1 MVASD
6 SGERGPLDLVTMALR
21 SARIDSPGGIA
32 LLPVRPPYHLY
43 RTLGCGQAF
52 RWRIGTA
59 GAIGVFRGKPVR
71 LSQTSGGIACEGL
84 ADEGALRDL
93 RHYLGLDEPLEAI
106 EGVLRQDPVLERVLP
121 ATSGLALLHQEPW
134 ECLISFIISAF
145 NNIPKIELSLHRL
158 GRQFGEQVDEG
169 VWAFPSPDQLAG
181 ASLRDLRRCALG
193 YRGPYVREV
202 SRRVA
207 SGDVDLQAVGRAEYS
222 VARQLLLTLPGVGEK
237 VADCALLFAY
247 GKGEA
252 FPVDVWVKRAV
263 ERWYFGGRH
272 KTERQIR
279 EFAHQR
285 FGPLAGYAQ
294 QHLFHAIRRRRK
306 GE

>member
-1 MVASD
+1 MTRALAGRARVD
-6 SGERGPLDLVTMALR
+6 RRGGLT
-21 SARIDSPGGIA
+21 

-52 RWRIGTA
+52 RWRIDAA
-59 GAIGVFRGKPVR
+59 GATGVVRGNPVR
-71 LSQTSGGIACEGL
+71 LSQTSDGIACEGL
-84 ADEGALRDL
+84 TDETALRHL

-106 EGVLRQDPVLERVLP
+106 ERELTRDPVLGRVLP
-121 ATSGLALLHQEPW
+121 TTSGLALLHQEPW

-169 VWAFPSPDQLAG
+169 VWAFPPPKLLAG
-181 ASLRDLRRCALG
+181 AKLRDLRRCALG
-193 YRGPYVREV
+193 YRAPYVREV

-207 SGDVDLQAVGRAEYS
+207 SGDVDLQAIGRADYP
-222 VARQLLLTLPGVGEK
+222 VARRVLLMLPGVGEK
-237 VADCALLFAY
+237 VADCVLLFAY

-263 ERWYFGGRH
+263 ERLYFGGRH

-285 FGPLAGYAQ
+285 FGFLAGYAQ
-294 QHLFHAIRRRRK
+294 QHLFHSIRRLRRN
-306 GE
+306 EVS

>member
-1 MVASD
+1 M
-6 SGERGPLDLVTMALR
+6 TMALGNV
-21 SARIDSPGGIA
+21 RIDSPGGIA

-52 RWRIGTA
+52 RWRIDAA
-59 GAIGVFRGKPVR
+59 GVTGVFREKPVR
-71 LSQTSGGIACEGL
+71 LSQIADGIACQGL
-84 ADEGALRDL
+84 ADEKALRQI
-93 RHYLGLDEPLEAI
+93 RHYLGLDEPLEEI
-106 EGVLRQDPVLERVLP
+106 ERVLGRDRVLGRVLP
-121 ATSGLALLHQEPW
+121 STSGLALLHQEPW

-158 GRQFGEQVDEG
+158 GRLFGEQVDEG
-169 VWAFPSPDQLAG
+169 MWAFPSPDQLAG

-193 YRGPYVREV
+193 YRGRYVREV

-207 SGDVDLQAVGRAEYS
+207 SGDIDLQAVGRAEYPA
-222 VARQLLLTLPGVGEK
+222 ARQLLLTLPGVGEK
-237 VADCALLFAY
+237 VADCVLLFAY

-263 ERWYFGGRH
+263 ERWYFGGRR

-294 QHLFHAIRRRRK
+294 QHLFQAIRRRRK

>member
-1 MVASD
+1 
-6 SGERGPLDLVTMALR
+6 MALTG
-21 SARIDSPGGIA
+21 SVRIDSPGGIA
-32 LLPVRPPYHLY
+32 VLPVRPPYHLY

-52 RWRIGTA
+52 RWRIDAA
-59 GAIGVFRGKPVR
+59 GATGVFRGKPVR
-71 LSQTSGGIACEGL
+71 LSQTPDGIACVGL
-84 ADEGALRDL
+84 TDESAMRHL
-93 RHYLGLDEPLEAI
+93 RHYLALDEPLESI
-106 EGVLRQDPVLERVLP
+106 ERVLRRDPVLGRALLT
-121 ATSGLALLHQEPW
+121 TSGLALLHQEPW

-158 GRQFGEQVDEG
+158 ARQFGEQVDEG
-169 VWAFPSPDQLAG
+169 VWAFPSPEQLAG
-181 ASLRDLRRCALG
+181 ASLRDLRQCALG
-193 YRGPYVREV
+193 YRGPYVRDV
-202 SRRVA
+202 SRRIS
-207 SGDVDLQAVGRAEYS
+207 SGDVDLRAVERAEFPT
-222 VARQLLLTLPGVGEK
+222 ARRILLTLPGVGEK
-237 VADCALLFAY
+237 VADCVLLFAF

-272 KTERQIR
+272 KSERQIR

-294 QHLFHAIRRRRK
+294 QHLFYSIRRRRK

>member
-1 MVASD
+1 MTLAGSVRI
-6 SGERGPLDLVTMALR
+6 ER
-21 SARIDSPGGIA
+21 PGGIV
-32 LLPVRPPYHLY
+32 LLPVRPPYHLF

-52 RWRIGTA
+52 RWRIDQA
-59 GAIGVFRGKPVR
+59 GATGVFRGKSVR
-71 LSQTSGGIACEGL
+71 LSQTSDGIACEGL
-84 ADEGALRDL
+84 SDESDLRSL

-106 EGVLRQDPVLERVLP
+106 ERVLRQDRVLVRVLP
-121 ATSGLALLHQEPW
+121 TTSGLALLHQEPW

-158 GRQFGEQVDEG
+158 TRQFGNRIGESA
-169 VWAFPSPDQLAG
+169 WTFPSPEQLAD

-193 YRGPYVREV
+193 YRAPYVRDV
-202 SRRVA
+202 ARRVA
-207 SGDVDLQAVGRAEYS
+207 SGDIDLQAIERVEY
-222 VARQLLLTLPGVGEK
+222 VAARQLLLTLPGVGGK
-237 VADCALLFAY
+237 VADCVLLFAH

-272 KTERQIR
+272 KTERKIR

-285 FGPLAGYAQ
+285 FGALAGYAQ
-294 QHLFHAIRRRRK
+294 QHLFHAIRRRGK

>member
-1 MVASD
+1 
-6 SGERGPLDLVTMALR
+6 MALG
-21 SARIDSPGGIA
+21 SVRIDSPGGIA

-52 RWRIGTA
+52 RWRVGTA

-71 LSQTSGGIACEGL
+71 LSQTSEGIACEGL
-84 ADEGALRDL
+84 ADEGSLRHL

-106 EGVLRQDPVLERVLP
+106 ERVLRQDPVLGSLLP

-169 VWAFPSPDQLAG
+169 VWAFPSPEQLAG

-193 YRGPYVREV
+193 YRGPYVRDV
-202 SRRVA
+202 SRRVV
-207 SGDVDLQAVGRAEYS
+207 SGDVDLQAIEREEYLP
-222 VARQLLLTLPGVGEK
+222 ARRILLALPGVGEK
-237 VADCALLFAY
+237 VADCVLLFAY
-247 GKGEA
+247 AKGEA

-263 ERWYFGGRH
+263 ERWYFGGRR

-279 EFAHQR
+279 EFARER

-294 QHLFHAIRRRRK
+294 QHLFHSIRNTGRRMRPRK
-306 GE
+306 PSQS

>member
-1 MVASD
+1 
-6 SGERGPLDLVTMALR
+6 MALAG
-21 SARIDSPGGIA
+21 SVRIDRPGGIA

-52 RWRIGTA
+52 RWRIDET
-59 GAIGVFRGKPVR
+59 GATGVFRGKPVR
-71 LSQTSGGIACEGL
+71 LSQTSDDIVCEGL
-84 ADEGALRDL
+84 VDESDLRHL
-93 RHYLGLDEPLEAI
+93 RHYLGLDEPLEEI
-106 EGVLRQDPVLERVLP
+106 ERVLSRDRVLARVLP
-121 ATSGLALLHQEPW
+121 TTSGLALLHQEPW

-158 GRQFGEQVDEG
+158 ARQLGEQVDEG

-202 SRRVA
+202 SRGVA
-207 SGDVDLQAVGRAEYS
+207 SGSVNLQAVGRAEYPM
-222 VARQLLLTLPGVGEK
+222 ARHLLLTLPGVGEK
-237 VADCALLFAY
+237 VADCVLLFAY

-279 EFAHQR
+279 EFARER

>member
-1 MVASD
+1 
-6 SGERGPLDLVTMALR
+6 MALAGRVRVDRR
-21 SARIDSPGGIA
+21 SGIT

-52 RWRIGTA
+52 RWRIDVA
-59 GAIGVFRGKPVR
+59 GATGVFRGKSVR
-71 LSQTSGGIACEGL
+71 LSQTSDGIACEGL
-84 ADEGALRDL
+84 ADESALRNL
-93 RHYLGLDEPLEAI
+93 RRYLGLDEPLEAI
-106 EGVLRQDPVLERVLP
+106 EGVLGRDPVLRRVLP
-121 ATSGLALLHQEPW
+121 TTSGLALLHQEPW

-193 YRGPYVREV
+193 YRGPYVRDV
-202 SRRVA
+202 ARRVA
-207 SGDVDLQAVGRAEYS
+207 TGDVDLQAIGRAECP
-222 VARQLLLTLPGVGEK
+222 VARRLLLTLPGVGEK
-237 VADCALLFAY
+237 VADCVLLFAY

-263 ERWYFGGRH
+263 ERWYFAGRH

-285 FGPLAGYAQ
+285 FGQLAGYAQ
-294 QHLFHAIRRRRK
+294 QHLFHSIRRRGK
-306 GE
+306 GD

>member
-1 MVASD
+1 
-6 SGERGPLDLVTMALR
+6 MALTG
-21 SARIDSPGGIA
+21 SIRIDRPGGTA
-32 LLPVRPPYHLY
+32 LLRVHPPYHLY

-52 RWRIGTA
+52 RWRIDVA
-59 GAIGVFRGKPVR
+59 GASGVVRGRPVR
-71 LSQTSGGIACEGL
+71 LSQTLEGITCEGL
-84 ADEGALRDL
+84 ADESALRHL
-93 RHYLGLDEPLEAI
+93 RYYLGLDEPLEAI
-106 EGVLRQDPVLERVLP
+106 EGVLRRDPVLGRVLP
-121 ATSGLALLHQEPW
+121 TTSGLALLHQEPW

-158 GRQFGEQVDEG
+158 GRQFGEQVNER
-169 VWAFPSPDQLAG
+169 VWAFPSPEQLAE

-207 SGDVDLQAVGRAEYS
+207 AGDIDLQAIGRTEHP
-222 VARQLLLTLPGVGEK
+222 VARRLLLTLPGVGEK
-237 VADCALLFAY
+237 VADCVLLFAY

-294 QHLFHAIRRRRK
+294 QHLFHSIRRR
-306 GE
+306 GEGD

>member
-1 MVASD
+1 MH
-6 SGERGPLDLVTMALR
+6 
-21 SARIDSPGGIA
+21 IDRPGGIA

-52 RWRIGTA
+52 RWRIDAA
-59 GAIGVFRGKPVR
+59 GATGVFRGKPVR
-71 LSQTSGGIACEGL
+71 LSQTSDGIACEGL
-84 ADEGALRDL
+84 ADGGALRHL
-93 RHYLGLDEPLEAI
+93 RNYLGLDEPLEAI
-106 EGVLRQDPVLERVLP
+106 ERVLRRDSVLGRVLP
-121 ATSGLALLHQEPW
+121 TTSGLALLHQEPW

-169 VWAFPSPDQLAG
+169 VWTFPSPEQLAG

-193 YRGPYVREV
+193 YRGPYVRET

-207 SGDVDLQAVGRAEYS
+207 CGDVNLQAVGRAEYPA
-222 VARQLLLTLPGVGEK
+222 ARRLLQTLPGVGEK
-237 VADCALLFAY
+237 VADCVLLFAY

-263 ERWYFGGRH
+263 ERWYFGSRR

-279 EFAHQR
+279 EFAQER
-285 FGPLAGYAQ
+285 FGSLAGYAQ
-294 QHLFHAIRRRRK
+294 QHLFHSIRRRRQ

>member
-1 MVASD
+1 M
-6 SGERGPLDLVTMALR
+6 PLTGSV
-21 SARIDSPGGIA
+21 RIDSPGGIA

-52 RWRIGTA
+52 RWRIEAA
-59 GAIGVFRGKPVR
+59 GAAGMFRGKLVR
-71 LSQTSGGIACEGL
+71 LSQMSDGIACEGL
-84 ADEGALRDL
+84 TDESALPHL

-106 EGVLRQDPVLERVLP
+106 EQVLGRDSVLGRVLP

-158 GRQFGEQVDEG
+158 ARQFGEQVDEG
-169 VWAFPSPDQLAG
+169 MWTFPSPEQLAG

-207 SGDVDLQAVGRAEYS
+207 SGDSDLEAIERAEYP

-237 VADCALLFAY
+237 VADCVLLFAY

-263 ERWYFGGRH
+263 ERWYFGGRR
-272 KTERQIR
+272 KTEREIR
-279 EFAHQR
+279 EFARHR

-294 QHLFHAIRRRRK
+294 QHLFHSIRRWSKRD
-306 GE
+306 

>member
-1 MVASD
+1 M
-6 SGERGPLDLVTMALR
+6 TMALGNV
-21 SARIDSPGGIA
+21 RIDCRGVA
-32 LLPVRPPYHLY
+32 LLPVRPPYHLS

-52 RWRIGTA
+52 RWRIDAA
-59 GAIGVFRGKPVR
+59 GVAGVFMGKPVR
-71 LSQTSGGIACEGL
+71 LSQTSDGIACEGL
-84 ADEGALRDL
+84 TDESALPHL

-106 EGVLRQDPVLERVLP
+106 ERVLRRDRVLERVLP
-121 ATSGLALLHQEPW
+121 ATSGLALLHQDPW

-145 NNIPKIELSLHRL
+145 NNIPKIELSLNRL
-158 GRQFGEQVDEG
+158 ARQFGEQVDEA
-169 VWAFPSPDQLAG
+169 VWAFPSPEQLAG

-193 YRGPYVREV
+193 YRGPYVRDF

-207 SGDVDLQAVGRAEYS
+207 SGDVDLRAIERAEYPF
-222 VARQLLLTLPGVGEK
+222 ARRILLALPGVGEK
-237 VADCALLFAY
+237 VADCVLLFAY

-272 KTERQIR
+272 KSERQIR
-279 EFAHQR
+279 EFAHKR

-294 QHLFHAIRRRRK
+294 QHLFYSIRRRRK

>member
-1 MVASD
+1 M
-6 SGERGPLDLVTMALR
+6 
-21 SARIDSPGGIA
+21 
-32 LLPVRPPYHLY
+32 
-43 RTLGCGQAF
+43 
-52 RWRIGTA
+52 
-59 GAIGVFRGKPVR
+59 GKRVR

-84 ADEGALRDL
+84 TDESVLHDL

-169 VWAFPSPDQLAG
+169 AWAFPSPEQLAG

-193 YRGPYVREV
+193 YRGPYVRDV
-202 SRRVA
+202 SRRVV
-207 SGDVDLQAVGRAEYS
+207 SGDVDLQAIVREEYPA
-222 VARQLLLTLPGVGEK
+222 ARRILLVLPGVGEK
-237 VADCALLFAY
+237 VADCVLLFAY
-247 GKGEA
+247 AKGEA

-263 ERWYFGGRH
+263 ERWYFGGRR

-279 EFAHQR
+279 EFARER

-294 QHLFHAIRRRRK
+294 QHLFHSIRNTRRRMRPRK
-306 GE
+306 PSQA

>member
-1 MVASD
+1 
-6 SGERGPLDLVTMALR
+6 MALR

-52 RWRIGTA
+52 RWRIDAA
-59 GAIGVFRGKPVR
+59 GATGVFMGKRVR
-71 LSQTSGGIACEGL
+71 LSQTSDGIACEGL
-84 ADEGALRDL
+84 TEESALHDL
-93 RHYLGLDEPLEAI
+93 RHYLGLDEPLESI

-169 VWAFPSPDQLAG
+169 AWAFPSPEQLAG

-193 YRGPYVREV
+193 YRGPYVRDV
-202 SRRVA
+202 SRRVV
-207 SGDVDLQAVGRAEYS
+207 SGDVDLQAIEREEYLP
-222 VARQLLLTLPGVGEK
+222 ARRILLALPGVGEK
-237 VADCALLFAY
+237 VADCVLLFAY
-247 GKGEA
+247 AKGEA

-263 ERWYFGGRH
+263 ERWYFGGRR

-279 EFAHQR
+279 EFARER

-294 QHLFHAIRRRRK
+294 QHLFHSIRNAGRRMRPRK
-306 GE
+306 PSQS

>member
-1 MVASD
+1 
-6 SGERGPLDLVTMALR
+6 MALTG
-21 SARIDSPGGIA
+21 SMRIDRPGGTA
-32 LLPVRPPYHLY
+32 LLRVRPPYHLY

-52 RWRIGTA
+52 RWRIDVA
-59 GAIGVFRGKPVR
+59 GASGVVRGRPVS
-71 LSQTSGGIACEGL
+71 LSQTLEGITCEGL
-84 ADEGALRDL
+84 ADESALRHL
-93 RHYLGLDEPLEAI
+93 RYYLGLDEPLEAI
-106 EGVLRQDPVLERVLP
+106 EGVLRRDPVLGRVLP
-121 ATSGLALLHQEPW
+121 TTSGLALLHQEPW

-145 NNIPKIELSLHRL
+145 NNIPKIELSLYRL
-158 GRQFGEQVDEG
+158 GRQFGEQVNEG
-169 VWAFPSPDQLAG
+169 VWAFPSPEQLAE

-207 SGDVDLQAVGRAEYS
+207 AGDIDLQAIGRTEYP
-222 VARQLLLTLPGVGEK
+222 VARRLLLTLPGVGEK
-237 VADCALLFAY
+237 VADCVLLFAY

-263 ERWYFGGRH
+263 ERWYFAGHH

-285 FGPLAGYAQ
+285 FGQLAGYAQ
-294 QHLFHAIRRRRK
+294 QHLFHSIRGRGKRGLRP
-306 GE
+306 

>member
-1 MVASD
+1 
-6 SGERGPLDLVTMALR
+6 MALR

-52 RWRIGTA
+52 RWRIDAA
-59 GAIGVFRGKPVR
+59 GATGVFTGKRVR
-71 LSQTSGGIACEGL
+71 LSQTSDGIACEGL
-84 ADEGALRDL
+84 TAESALHDL

-145 NNIPKIELSLHRL
+145 NNIPKIELSLHRMS
-158 GRQFGEQVDEG
+158 RQFGEQVDEG
-169 VWAFPSPDQLAG
+169 LWTFPSPEQLAG
-181 ASLRDLRRCALG
+181 AGLRDLRRCALG
-193 YRGPYVREV
+193 YRGPYVRDV
-202 SRRVA
+202 ARRVA
-207 SGDVDLQAVGRAEYS
+207 SRKIDLHAIERAEYLA
-222 VARQLLLTLPGVGEK
+222 ARRILLTLPGVGEK
-237 VADCALLFAY
+237 VADCVLLFAY

-263 ERWYFGGRH
+263 ERWYFGSRR

-294 QHLFHAIRRRRK
+294 QHLFSSIRRRKK

>member
-1 MVASD
+1 MAIGGRARVD
-6 SGERGPLDLVTMALR
+6 RRGGLT
-21 SARIDSPGGIA
+21 

-52 RWRIGTA
+52 RWRIDAA
-59 GAIGVFRGKPVR
+59 GATGVFSGKPVR
-71 LSQTSGGIACEGL
+71 LSQTSDGIACKGL
-84 ADEGALRDL
+84 ADESARHDL

-106 EGVLRQDPVLERVLP
+106 EGVLRRDPVLGRVLP
-121 ATSGLALLHQEPW
+121 TTSGLALLHQEPW

-145 NNIPKIELSLHRL
+145 NNIPKIELSLNRL
-158 GRQFGEQVDEG
+158 ARQFGEQIGEG
-169 VWAFPSPDQLAG
+169 VWAFPSPEQLAG

-193 YRGPYVREV
+193 YRAPYVREV

-207 SGDVDLQAVGRAEYS
+207 SGGVDLQAVGRAEYP
-222 VARQLLLTLPGVGEK
+222 VARRLLLTLPGVGEK
-237 VADCALLFAY
+237 VADCVLLFAH

-263 ERWYFGGRH
+263 ERWYFAGRR

-279 EFAHQR
+279 EFARER
-285 FGPLAGYAQ
+285 FGQLAGYAQ
-294 QHLFHAIRRRRK
+294 QHLFHSIRRRGK
-306 GE
+306 ED